1 MAKKLKED
9 IEDVKGETIETIET
23 VTMEPIE
30 FLTERI
36 KQLEEK
42 IALIVDAHNK
52 GFHI

>member
-9 IEDVKGETIETIET
+9 IEDVKGETIET
-23 VTMEPIE
+23 VTIEPIE